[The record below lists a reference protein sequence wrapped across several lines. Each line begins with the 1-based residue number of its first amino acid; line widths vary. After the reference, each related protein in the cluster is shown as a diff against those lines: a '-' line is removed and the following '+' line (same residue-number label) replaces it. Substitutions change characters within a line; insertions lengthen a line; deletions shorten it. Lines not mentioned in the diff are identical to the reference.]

1 MPQAIAIF
9 FFILV
14 LSTAMAAG
22 AGALVLRLAPEADQ
36 AGILRRLLP
45 WSIKGLFL
53 PLALWA
59 LLNVGLSWRLQ
70 PFMPQVQAARNA
82 GAWFPAFLDVLA
94 AGMFIVSSYWAAMTL
109 GWHVFEA
116 GIAVKGDERK
126 SFKRLC
132 WASFLGLLFFAV
144 IIVLLGG
151 WPAAGVAVLLLL
163 APIAGYAP
171 GILRPKKMPPMYARA
186 IAKMKFGKY
195 TEAELEIIRQLEQHE
210 DDFEGWLMMA
220 ELYANQFHDLREAEQ
235 TILEICNQP
244 KVTSS
249 QLSVALHRLA
259 DWYLKI
265 AEDPEAARRALE
277 MLIGRLPGTHL
288 ARMAQLRVNQLPA
301 SRLEL
306 RDQRTA
312 ALIPLPAL
320 GDHFD
325 DEPAD
330 PILGQKQAVAQANA
344 CVKRLK
350 QDPNNVPAREKLA
363 RLLAE
368 RLNQPDEGIEQLTL
382 LLDVP
387 EQPDGKRAEWL
398 SLVAAWHLKYR
409 QDANTGRT
417 FLERVIK
424 EFPRTPQSLAARRR
438 LQLMEAKSR
447 QQ

>member
-9 FFILV
+9 FFMLV

-22 AGALVLRLAPEADQ
+22 AGALVFQLAPEPARE
-36 AGILRRLLP
+36 AALWRLLP
-45 WSIKGLFL
+45 WSIKGLLL
-53 PLALWA
+53 PLALWG
-59 LLNVGLSWRLQ
+59 LMNVGLSWQLQ

-94 AGMFIVSSYWAAMTL
+94 AGMFIASSYWAAMTL

-116 GIAVKGDERK
+116 GAASKGDERK
-126 SFKRLC
+126 RLKTLC
-132 WASFLGLLFFAV
+132 WGCFLGLFLFAG

-151 WPAAGVAVLLLL
+151 WAAVGVAALLIL

-171 GILRPKKMPPMYARA
+171 GILQPKKMPPMYARA

-220 ELYANQFHDLREAEQ
+220 DLYANQFHDLREAEQ

-265 AEDPEAARRALE
+265 AEDPEAARRAME
-277 MLIGRLPGTHL
+277 MIIGRLPGTHL
-288 ARMAQLRVNQLPA
+288 ARMAQLRINQLPA

-330 PILGQKQAVAQANA
+330 PVPDRKQAVEQANA
-344 CVKRLK
+344 CVKRLR
-350 QDPNNVPAREKLA
+350 QEPNYVPAREKLA

-387 EQPDGKRAEWL
+387 EQPDGRRAEWL

-409 QDANTGRT
+409 QDTGTGRT
-417 FLERVIK
+417 VLERVIR
-424 EFPRTPQSLAARRR
+424 EFPRTPQALAARRR
-438 LQLMEAKSR
+438 LQLMEAETK